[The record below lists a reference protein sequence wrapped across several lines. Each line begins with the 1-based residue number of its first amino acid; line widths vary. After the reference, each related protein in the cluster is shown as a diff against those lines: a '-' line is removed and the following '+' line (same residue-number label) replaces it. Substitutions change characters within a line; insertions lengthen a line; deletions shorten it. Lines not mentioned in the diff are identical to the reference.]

1 MEFKEV
7 IKMLM
12 SDDRN
17 ATWDEIETEEELK
30 NDLEVCIEH
39 HEELGDEEE
48 VEYFKKMLDL
58 LK

>member
-1 MEFKEV
+1 
-7 IKMLM
+7 M